1 MFLIKT
7 IYNARVVCRVLLF
20 AVVLNCVAG
29 FSSIASAEA
38 PLYGW
43 SNFDKNA
50 TVVSVKSAQQAAKGV
65 PCVSSVV
72 TTHLR
77 KIEAP
82 KLEKVCVVYGKNVR
96 IAYGQTTYI
105 SIGSDADYYSIRT
118 GYSSLYLGQATDRAI
133 VLFDDPHLAVDRLAI
148 YDTFTD
154 AIVKTQQYTQ
164 EYYELSHN
172 TPSYPYNNGFIG
184 VSGMGLSQNGRYMVF
199 NWSGDYTNIFKLD
212 LETKQKTVV
221 GSRWANGATS
231 YAISNEGKYIAMRD
245 STLVTPTIWTDD
257 PTTCREETSWNT
269 EYGYSRCKNHSY
281 SYLDLGLNTSSEL
294 QQPISMKFSDDAGQL
309 ELIFGEQEKPAK
321 MVTLR
326 AIGYSPPAQLQ
337 YLALGD
343 SYSSGEGDIDKKPDG
358 TAYYLMTNNE
368 INPCHVSE
376 RSYPFWLKNR
386 LGLNENNMKSVACS
400 GAELSMDYYAP
411 PDSYMGQGDELK
423 GMDQQQARSVMDG
436 AVGTFRPGIAP
447 QLEFIKKYQPKVV
460 TLTGGGNDVGFQQVL
475 EYCAAPMW
483 EGFFWNGYTCDYA
496 KQGTELNKILG
507 RAIYTQYDYTRLFL
521 KKIKQAS
528 PDTKVYVVGYPIFIG
543 SSDMTCGLNSGALD
557 TAEMKMMHEGIRYM
571 NQVLQRAA
579 ESEGAYYRDVESV
592 LEGGRLCEG
601 SQYVSGV
608 WDLGP
613 NKVLKNELSES
624 FHPNATGHR
633 KMFERI
639 AAQGVSVDP
648 EPSVPSKD
656 IQPPPIPTFF
666 GGVST
671 GVAVKKQMTLLDT
684 IVQGISVPLA
694 LSSYSFSPNT
704 KVTVQG
710 YSQTVNLGEY
720 TTDSE
725 GGLQIDALPLADMPL
740 GRHMLVIKGASMSG
754 EQITY
759 YQPLNIASKDKNDSD
774 GDGVANAEDRCM
786 FVDHWYDES
795 TKQDTCKITT
805 APTPES
811 SPMPTHAI
819 PTKSQVSVHVDKS
832 TSSATITN
840 SPPATQAQPS
850 GALPAFFTMVPSVQ
864 LPQTTTVVSPVSML
878 PMQRD
883 IGHGDIGKYALYLIG
898 VIISGCVVLLLIIRA
913 RRRG

>member
-1 MFLIKT
+1 MVRSGYAIVF
-7 IYNARVVCRVLLF
+7 
-20 AVVLNCVAG
+20 
-29 FSSIASAEA
+29 SIATMLLCLTQSAYA
-38 PLYGW
+38 VDVSNWTNQGVDVTQKSSFDYGEINASFPFCQQDRVTLQHGATTYFNQPACVLAGKYMSVAMW
-43 SNFDKNA
+43 GLGTYIKYNNDNRYHYYDRSNWERL
-50 TVVSVKSAQQAAKGV
+50 QPV
-65 PCVSSVV
+65 PG
-72 TTHLR
+72 TD
-77 KIEAP
+77 
-82 KLEKVCVVYGKNVR
+82 R
-96 IAYGQTTYI
+96 IAV
-105 SIGSDADYYSIRT
+105 
-118 GYSSLYLGQATDRAI
+118 YSSHAQTNGGDISVYDNTAA
-133 VLFDDPHLAVDRLAI
+133 RL
-148 YDTFTD
+148 T
-154 AIVKTQQYTQ
+154 
-164 EYYELSHN
+164 LSPGYARMDKRDN
-172 TPSYPYNNGFIG
+172 PLVT
-184 VSGMGLSQNGRYMVF
+184 VSGSAFNVSENGRYLVYLLDGGY
-199 NWSGDYTNIFKLD
+199 NYDDIFMRVD
-212 LETKQKTVV
+212 LVTGEDKEFGRGWYSHTY
-221 GSRWANGATS
+221 NPLPLPNM
-231 YAISNEGKYIAMRD
+231 AISNDGRFVVAGGIGSIKLWDLSSSCLRPWIQMYAAYPDHCPSRVLQPE
-245 STLVTPTIWTDD
+245 S
-257 PTTCREETSWNT
+257 
-269 EYGYSRCKNHSY
+269 YGEAY
-281 SYLDLGLNTSSEL
+281 SYDARTLWFRFSSRADRL
-294 QQPISMKFSDDAGQL
+294 SFLYQQGSNK
-309 ELIFGEQEKPAK
+309 K
-321 MVTLR
+321 MVTMKPNSL
-326 AIGYSPPAQLQ
+326 PALDQLQ